1 MPHEVQPN
9 SEVVCKYCSSSAVSK
24 YGKYGDMQL
33 YWCKI
38 CERKF
43 KGDDT
48 LFHMKVSPEYISS
61 ALALY
66 YTGSSINDI
75 CLHFRDAKGYHPSKS
90 VVFQWVDK
98 YTDLAVNHFRQYQ
111 PQVGDVWIVDETVL
125 DLDKKHKVWFWDIID
140 AKTRF
145 LIASRVSDTRTT
157 RDAQEL
163 METAKRVT
171 GKTPKVVI
179 SDKLRAYWDGIE
191 LTFGANTEHKM
202 SSPFAG
208 GDDSTALIERWHS
221 ILKERT
227 KVMKAFRNID
237 TLIQFTD
244 GFLVY
249 YNFLRPHESLGG
261 KTPAEVAGIDYD
273 VKNWQAV
280 CRLPVTKNEDANDVP
295 EVVFH
300 TGGVRT
306 MKRKSVKRVK
316 KRESIPT
323 SLGRIR

>member
-1 MPHEVQPN
+1 MSDVT
-9 SEVVCKYCSSSAVSK
+9 CKYCQSEAVSK
-24 YGKYGDMQL
+24 FGKYKDTQL
-33 YWCKI
+33 YWCKS
-38 CERKF
+38 CKRKF

-48 LFHMKVSPEYISS
+48 LFHMKVSPEFISS

-111 PQVGDVWIVDETVL
+111 PQVGDVWVVDETVL
-125 DLDKKHKVWFWDIID
+125 ALDKKRKVWFWDIIG

-157 RDAQEL
+157 KDAQAL
-163 METAKRVT
+163 MEAAKRVT
-171 GKTPKVVI
+171 GKTPKKII

-191 LTFGANTEHKM
+191 LAFGADTEHVM

-208 GDDSTALIERWHS
+208 GEDSTALIERWHS

-227 KVMKAFRNID
+227 KVMKAFRNVD

-249 YNFLRPHESLGG
+249 YNYLRPHESLTG
-261 KTPAEVAGIDYD
+261 KTPAEAAGVDYD
-273 VKNWQAV
+273 AKNWQAV
-280 CRLPVTKNEDANDVP
+280 CRLPVTENECLGDAPAIVP
-295 EVVFH
+295 I
-300 TGGVRT
+300 TGTTRT
-306 MKRKSVKRVK
+306 IKRKPSKRA
-316 KRESIPT
+316 KRREIIPT
-323 SLGRIR
+323 SLRGLKQ